1 MYGLC
6 GFCATL
12 RVQTGAE
19 LCGFCTR
26 AADGDIHEN
35 GDKGMENRIEAAGG
49 QNCGIERAGVSLTR
63 PESDFLNLLAD
74 PFRDDEQLLR
84 AAQSLCFSEDHLAYL
99 EEWILCHGQH
109 WAACENMGISY
120 SAGMALARNPAFI
133 RIIQAAAER
142 GLCKGPVAL
151 KDEILFYLTQDL
163 RDIATGIRDRREI
176 AKEIAELQGYYPDR
190 KGSGGTQV
198 NIVIGDPYKT
208 SPEVTVK

>member
-1 MYGLC
+1 
-6 GFCATL
+6 
-12 RVQTGAE
+12 
-19 LCGFCTR
+19 
-26 AADGDIHEN
+26 
-35 GDKGMENRIEAAGG
+35 MENRIEAAGG

-63 PESDFLNLLAD
+63 PESDFSGSPKGKPGDASPTSPTSPTSPDRGSGLTRAENDFLSLLAD

-84 AAQSLCFSEDHLAYL
+84 AAQSLRFSEDHLAYL

-120 SAGMALARNPAFI
+120 SAGMALARNPAFV

>member
-1 MYGLC
+1 M
-6 GFCATL
+6 
-12 RVQTGAE
+12 TGQLA
-19 LCGFCTR
+19 G
-26 AADGDIHEN
+26 ADP
-35 GDKGMENRIEAAGG
+35 
-49 QNCGIERAGVSLTR
+49 QNCVSERAGVSLTR

-74 PFRDDEQLLR
+74 PFRDDEKLLR
-84 AAQSLCFSEDHLAYL
+84 AAQNLQFSKDHLAYL
-99 EEWILCHGQH
+99 EEWIMCHGQH

-120 SAGMALARNPAFI
+120 SAGMALARNPAFV

-151 KDEILFYLTQDL
+151 RDEILFYLTQDL
-163 RDIATGIRDRREI
+163 RDIATGVRDRREL